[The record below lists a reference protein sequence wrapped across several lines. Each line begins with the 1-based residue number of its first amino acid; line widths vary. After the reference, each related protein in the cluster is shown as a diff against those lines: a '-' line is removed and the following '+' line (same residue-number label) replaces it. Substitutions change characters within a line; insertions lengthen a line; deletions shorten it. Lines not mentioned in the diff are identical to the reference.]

1 MSSAADVITCRTAVD
16 ATPST
21 SAESINS
28 DGSKKKH
35 ERKCSSDDGIH
46 YVDDDDG
53 VEFALDSR
61 HLNRVHEELEKLNI
75 ATDVI
80 NKLELQLD
88 DARAHFREIHST
100 WSQRLDEMCKKYGK
114 AIQTSRPYY
123 EAKNEERKL
132 REEAQAAA
140 LRFERANSMLQ
151 VAKQQVKLTQDS
163 LNRQTVIEPECL
175 EVLNHHIQRVSEA
188 EGERMA
194 AGEAHRVVSQRMI
207 EVTLRIKQMEKDNS
221 RSIKKSRQYF
231 EQCMEFRRKLD
242 QQKAIISKLEKEVK
256 QKKNDYQ
263 TSMRNLEQISESIH
277 EERSIASTA
286 RNSGRA
292 TPDTDRKELVVPSPR
307 MRTSVSLATTSDIS
321 SGGSVGDE
329 ADFDDSDANS
339 VKRQSLISEFYSSV
353 DSHGGVI
360 DPTALFDEELE
371 TAASVSTESTAS
383 DKKRRRPEVHGGV
396 VLLAQQLMG
405 GSSNG
410 SEGVGQH
417 KHVEKERF
425 HDQADVRYQTKP
437 EGIAPIPTSDYG
449 SDASGPSLSSGRMR
463 RSVSDLDSPTTA
475 SPPSKR

>member
-1 MSSAADVITCRTAVD
+1 
-16 ATPST
+16 
-21 SAESINS
+21 
-28 DGSKKKH
+28 
-35 ERKCSSDDGIH
+35 
-46 YVDDDDG
+46 
-53 VEFALDSR
+53 
-61 HLNRVHEELEKLNI
+61 
-75 ATDVI
+75 
-80 NKLELQLD
+80 
-88 DARAHFREIHST
+88 
-100 WSQRLDEMCKKYGK
+100 MCKKYGK

-123 EAKNEERKL
+123 EAKNDERKL
-132 REEAQAAA
+132 CEEAQAAA

-207 EVTLRIKQMEKDNS
+207 
-221 RSIKKSRQYF
+221 

-339 VKRQSLISEFYSSV
+339 VKRQSLFSISEFYSSV

-371 TAASVSTESTAS
+371 TVANPSTSQESTAS
-383 DKKRRRPEVHGGV
+383 ENKRRRPEVHGGV

-417 KHVEKERF
+417 KYVEKERF